1 MGQYIIDI
9 QNREKESV
17 LIEFLKQIDFIKI
30 WKKSKIDEMDLISK
44 DIFETVQDLRNE
56 NTTTWKNKTVSL
68 SND

>member
-44 DIFETVQDLRNE
+44 DIFETVKDLRNE
-56 NTTTWKNKTVSL
+56 NTTTWKNKTVS
-68 SND
+68 

>member
-44 DIFETVQDLRNE
+44 DIFETVKDLRNE

>member
-44 DIFETVQDLRNE
+44 DIFETVKDLRND